1 MRYMKYLLTVF
12 IAFLV
17 CAFFVGVAYIKGDS
31 IHHISLAAS
40 FIFGIAF
47 VPLVTIR
54 LPIFKDYYL
63 KDLKRFNVRYD
74 DMANRK
80 AAPVMCSLVTAFVLA
95 LLLYL
100 LGQKDF
106 WLSCFCG
113 ALASGIV
120 SFYYEP

>member
-1 MRYMKYLLTVF
+1 MKYLLTVF

-17 CAFFVGVAYIKGDS
+17 CAFFVGVAYMKGES
-31 IHHISLAAS
+31 IDYISLVAS
-40 FIFGIAF
+40 FLFGIIF

-54 LPIFKDYYL
+54 LPVFKGYYL
-63 KDLKRFNVRYD
+63 KDINSFEVKYN
-74 DMANRK
+74 DMANQR
-80 AAPVMCSLVTAFVLA
+80 AAPVMCSLVTALVLA
-95 LLLYL
+95 LLLYF

-113 ALASGIV
+113 AIASGVV